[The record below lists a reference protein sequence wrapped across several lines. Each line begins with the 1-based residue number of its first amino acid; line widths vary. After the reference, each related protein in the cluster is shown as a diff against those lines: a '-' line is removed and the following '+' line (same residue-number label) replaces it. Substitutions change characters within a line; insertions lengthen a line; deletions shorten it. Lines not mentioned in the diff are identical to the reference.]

1 MAKKIPPALNLYSEA
16 CDVLTELE
24 ADEAGKVIQAGIA
37 YYRDGVFPDDL
48 SKIESLAFALVR
60 NGIDYAQS
68 TYEERCRKNAE
79 NAKSR
84 YNKLD

>member
-1 MAKKIPPALNLYSEA
+1 MGRKIPPALNLYSEA
-16 CDVLTELE
+16 CDVLAELE
-24 ADEAGKVIQAGIA
+24 PDEAGRVIQAGIA

-48 SKIESLAFALVR
+48 SKIEHLAFALVR

-79 NAKSR
+79 NARKR
-84 YNKLD
+84 YETED